1 MVGYIREAQQPQHHE
16 LSPVHVTEQDIQE
29 LQSFY
34 FDEMTALYGRPVRI
48 YAPCESVYPRVN
60 NLGSRHALVRSALCF
75 DLAKVCPGCLE
86 ASRLCGSPLG
96 DDFLFSMGSWLWWL
110 GTF

>member
-16 LSPVHVTEQDIQE
+16 LLPCARHRARHSRISVFLLRYNDRLIWSPGPHLRPMQICVSACQ
-29 LQSFY
+29 QSRF
-34 FDEMTALYGRPVRI
+34 
-48 YAPCESVYPRVN
+48 
-60 NLGSRHALVRSALCF
+60 RHALVRSALCF
-75 DLAKVCPGCLE
+75 GLAKVCPGCLE

-96 DDFLFSMGSWLWWL
+96 GDFLFSMGSWLWWL